1 MDDPSAHHAYWM
13 KAKMQSCTDYVQS
26 RDRQHEV
33 CDFFFDNDEGREETN
48 VACMLEGLE
57 NQEGLQ

>member
-13 KAKMQSCTDYVQS
+13 KAKMQSCTDYRVETDS
-26 RDRQHEV
+26 MRSV
-33 CDFFFDNDEGREETN
+33 IFFFDNDEGREETN